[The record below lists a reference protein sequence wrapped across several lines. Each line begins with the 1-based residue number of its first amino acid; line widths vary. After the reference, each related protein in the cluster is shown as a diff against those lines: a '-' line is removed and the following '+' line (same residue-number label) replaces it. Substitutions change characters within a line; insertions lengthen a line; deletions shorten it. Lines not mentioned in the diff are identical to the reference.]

1 MSNMTDILTNPDRF
15 FAELSQR
22 DVNLRTPFIIVLVS
36 AILGAIY
43 AMMMFRVMMTSF
55 PAEIAVIF
63 SALTTFSTISNL
75 ITPFISWVLY
85 AATFYG
91 VSMLFKGEGSFNRV
105 FEFVGYGFIP
115 MILASV
121 VGLVTT
127 MIMAPAFGFP
137 LDNPELLQ
145 QTMVQHLSR
154 YGPAMTVSAIIQFL
168 LVLWSVVI
176 WIYGVKHARNLGTGH
191 AIITVLA
198 VPAAFFLIGIIA
210 LICII
215 IAAA

>member
-36 AILGAIY
+36 AIIGAIY
-43 AMMMFRVMMTSF
+43 AMMMFRVMMSSL
-55 PAEIAVIF
+55 PEELAVVF

-75 ITPFISWVLY
+75 VTPFISWVLY
-85 AATFYG
+85 AATFYA

-121 VGLVTT
+121 VGLATIT
-127 MIMAPAFGFP
+127 IMTPASGFP

-145 QTMVQHLSR
+145 QTMMQHLSSS
-154 YGPAMTVSAIIQFL
+154 GPAMMVSTIIQIL

-176 WIYGVKHARNLGTGH
+176 LIFGVKHARNLGTGH

-198 VPAAFFLIGIIA
+198 VPAALFLLWCILLIGIIA
-210 LICII
+210 
-215 IAAA
+215 AA